1 MKKLCFVSLC
11 ALLLGLPVAL
21 RAEESVLW
29 KDVDGWSVRADPSL
43 GNACYIAT
51 SYQEGTT
58 LRLGF
63 DFSGNQKQ
71 IYFALGNARWKSLE
85 AGKEYPIKVQFDRS
99 PIWDATA
106 TARDIGTSML
116 LVATTTDTNF
126 VAEFA
131 KKLTVRAEFNGRQ
144 IAKLRLDRSA
154 KAITAMLDC
163 QRAVNEVTAKSAPSP
178 SQSDPFEQT
187 PKSEVKSSDD
197 PFDL

>member
-1 MKKLCFVSLC
+1 M
-11 ALLLGLPVAL
+11 
-21 RAEESVLW
+21 
-29 KDVDGWSVRADPSL
+29 
-43 GNACYIAT
+43 
-51 SYQEGTT
+51 
-58 LRLGF
+58 
-63 DFSGNQKQ
+63 
-71 IYFALGNARWKSLE
+71 E

-126 VAEFA
+126 VAA
-131 KKLTVRAEFNGRQ
+131 KKLTGRAEFNGRQ

-178 SQSDPFEQT
+178 SQ
-187 PKSEVKSSDD
+187 
-197 PFDL
+197 

>member
-1 MKKLCFVSLC
+1 MAFK
-11 ALLLGLPVAL
+11 AIGIVAHQGPIPP
-21 RAEESVLW
+21 W
-29 KDVDGWSVRADPSL
+29 
-43 GNACYIAT
+43 
-51 SYQEGTT
+51 
-58 LRLGF
+58 
-63 DFSGNQKQ
+63 
-71 IYFALGNARWKSLE
+71 E

-187 PKSEVKSSDD
+187 PKSEAKSSLIYSESLGLRFQTSAVTMLSSS
-197 PFDL
+197 PKRGSAASLPILFANSH